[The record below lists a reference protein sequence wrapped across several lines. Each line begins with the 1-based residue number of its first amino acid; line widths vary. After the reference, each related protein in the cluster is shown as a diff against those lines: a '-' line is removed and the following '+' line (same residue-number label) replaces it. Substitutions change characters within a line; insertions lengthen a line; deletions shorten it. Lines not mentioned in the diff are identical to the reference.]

1 MAVTPRRRV
10 VRFELRGGSADDI
23 LSALADMF
31 RASGLAHDERVQLLG
46 GAFVTEALRPYWTD
60 GVTPVQAHERL
71 RVDDPEL
78 AARRAKTRLPP
89 STGSS
94 SCSARSNNRH
104 ASQDRRSAGCRP
116 GPREVPH
123 CPAVGSGNFYTRS
136 SVKAKGAARWLEQF
150 GAAPSASG
158 WFPSR

>member
-31 RASGLAHDERVQLLG
+31 RTSGLGHDERVQLLG

-71 RVDDPEL
+71 RADDPEL
-78 AARRAKTRLPP
+78 AAVIEAIAPMLLGR
-89 STGSS
+89 SE
-94 SCSARSNNRH
+94 ARED
-104 ASQDRRSAGCRP
+104 ATA
-116 GPREVPH
+116 
-123 CPAVGSGNFYTRS
+123 AVNWIQQLL
-136 SVKAKGAARWLEQF
+136 GAL
-150 GAAPSASG
+150 
-158 WFPSR
+158 